1 MQYLKDHQEYLE
13 LGGVCDATAY
23 ARFSDRAFG
32 IVDNATHNR
41 IECMA
46 GIPQRAKAL
55 CRDLV
60 EYLATN
66 GNVAE
71 KDVSSWS
78 ESGGPVSESVSYVT
92 KSKEEMQTDIDGLVY
107 EYLGS
112 ETDDC
117 GRPLLYRGAMY

>member
-1 MQYLKDHQEYLE
+1 MQYLKDHQEYLA

-46 GIPQRAKAL
+46 EVLQRAKAL

-92 KSKEEMQTDIDGLVY
+92 KTKEEIQTDIDGLVY

>member
-1 MQYLKDHQEYLE
+1 MQYLEYQEYLKI
-13 LGGVCDATAY
+13 GGECDTTAFNRY
-23 ARFSDRAFG
+23 IDRACG
-32 IVDNATHNR
+32 IIDNATRNR
-41 IECMA
+41 IEPIH
-46 GIPQRAKAL
+46 GVPKKAKAL

-60 EYLATN
+60 EYPATN

-78 ESGGPVSESVSYVT
+78 ESGGPVSESVSYVSKT
-92 KSKEEMQTDIDGLVY
+92 KEEMQTDIDGLVY